1 MEAACAGTAG
11 KGFAVVA
18 DEVRRLAMQS
28 SDAARVTA
36 QLIKGMMQKADDGVM
51 WQREVLQNLEEIVV
65 QVHDVAAAT
74 GEIAA
79 ASERQQNGIGQLN
92 LAVEQLNQ
100 VTQQTA
106 ANAEKTAGIAEELS
120 SQAAEIQHLV
130 ETFGL
135 NEKITATP
143 PIPQAH
149 LAR

>member
-1 MEAACAGTAG
+1 MEAARAGTAG

-106 ANAEKTAGIAEELS
+106 ANAEKTAGIAENSPPGGKDTTPGRNISTQREDHS
-120 SQAAEIQHLV
+120 
-130 ETFGL
+130 
-135 NEKITATP
+135 NATNTTGTSGP
-143 PIPQAH
+143 C
-149 LAR
+149 